1 MVRGGVGGVGEGRP
15 CQQIF
20 VKRPLKGPLSGEKT
34 ILGPSAR
41 GNWAEGAINLKSQSK
56 VARPNSWC

>member
-1 MVRGGVGGVGEGRP
+1 MVRGGVGGGGEGRP

-20 VKRPLKGPLSGEKT
+20 VKRPLKGLLPGKKT

-41 GNWAEGAINLKSQSK
+41 GN
-56 VARPNSWC
+56 

>member
-1 MVRGGVGGVGEGRP
+1 MVRGRVGDGGEGRP
-15 CQQIF
+15 CQQNF
-20 VKRPLKGPLSGEKT
+20 VKTSFKGSLPREKT

-56 VARPNSWC
+56 VTRPNSWC